1 MPESEHLEVPDRVS
15 EVDAILDR
23 LSEAV
28 GRVASELES
37 VTERAA
43 SCEGAYEKLRKA
55 VKGAEGAPVPANVE
69 ERLAQLNEE
78 NQRLRDVLEKAR
90 ERANRI
96 RTRLE
101 VVEDEL

>member
-1 MPESEHLEVPDRVS
+1 MPESEHLEVSDRVS
-15 EVDAILDR
+15 EVDAMLDR

-37 VTERAA
+37 ATERAIR
-43 SCEGAYEKLRKA
+43 CEVAYEKLRKA
-55 VKGAEGAPVPANVE
+55 VKGSDGGPAPANVE
-69 ERLAQLNEE
+69 ERLARLDEE
-78 NQRLRDVLEKAR
+78 NRRLRSVLEEAR
-90 ERANRI
+90 ARANRI